1 MLRMVLVAGLFQLF
15 SVSSFAQLKKFY
27 TLRETSSFDTVD
39 FTLKAVSGNSYIKN
53 YVQSTNPLVIY
64 GNPDLNIINPSFKT
78 KFVGKTCYANLELD
92 TYNSRGFGDGFS
104 FVISKRNK
112 RDENNYWKIL
122 INREKV
128 YRLNINYVVGNTEID
143 LSDIRLDDFRMS
155 SGSANVII
163 GYQDDKTN
171 LIDMDTIYIK
181 VDFGSLETKNLGNAR
196 AKYIFTEIGFG
207 TALLDFNT
215 MPNKNIHCNTKIG
228 AGSLDVFIPNK
239 DTPVIIYIKDSPF
252 CGIHLDDDF
261 EEVENNVYVNQSY
274 FAKAKNLMV
283 FNIDLALGNVSFQYA
298 H

>member
-1 MLRMVLVAGLFQLF
+1 
-15 SVSSFAQLKKFY
+15 
-27 TLRETSSFDTVD
+27 
-39 FTLKAVSGNSYIKN
+39 
-53 YVQSTNPLVIY
+53 
-64 GNPDLNIINPSFKT
+64 
-78 KFVGKTCYANLELD
+78 
-92 TYNSRGFGDGFS
+92 
-104 FVISKRNK
+104 VISKRNK
-112 RDENNYWKIL
+112 GDENNYWKIL

-143 LSDIRLDDFRMS
+143 LSDIRLDAFRMS

-163 GYQDDKTN
+163 RYQDDKSN

-181 VDFGSLETKNLGNAR
+181 VDFGSLETKNLGNSR

-215 MPNKNIHCNTKIG
+215 MPTKNILCNTKIG

-283 FNIDLALGNVSFQYA
+283 FNVDLALGNVSFQYA